1 MLRNRKGIT
10 LIALVITIIVML
22 ILAGVTISTL
32 TGQGSIIESSKNVVG
47 KYNNK
52 VIEEQETLNEIIEY
66 IKNDGQEEEAR
77 ISISVVPDTTG
88 VTKKVIV
95 TIVGYAEE
103 GIKKFTSTIGDNKT
117 YEEGTKEI
125 VETCE
130 ITENGV
136 YTFTIEDNKGN
147 TAHKGILIE
156 NIIEGTIQISPDKTS
171 PTNKDIKVTVTWP
184 SGSDT
189 GVKEI
194 SKNGGTT
201 WQTVTGET
209 STFEVSENCTIKA
222 RVRNNGENAITAS
235 LTITNID
242 KLAPNT
248 FTPEVSVTS
257 NSITISGRTTD
268 KEATSTNGSSG
279 IAGYYYSK
287 DGGSSWQTNTNPL
300 TESYTYTGLSQGTS
314 YPLKMKAVDKAGN
327 ETVIDIGNK
336 TTTNIAGLGTITIKP
351 STTTPTNQD
360 IKVSVTWPS
369 NTEGLT
375 KQISINNGSTWSTY
389 TGEVTI
395 SSNCTVK
402 ARLIDSINQTGTA
415 ASLTITNIDKLAPN
429 TFVPEVSVTSNSIT
443 ISGRTTDKEATSTN
457 GSSGIAGY
465 YYSKDGGSSWQT
477 NTNPLTESYTYT
489 GLSQGTSYPLKMKA
503 VDKAGNET
511 VIDIGNKTTTNI
523 AGLGTITIKPST
535 TTPTNQ
541 DIKVS
546 VTWPSNTEGLTKQ
559 ISINNGSTW
568 STYTGEVTISSNCTV
583 KARLIDS
590 INQTGTT
597 ASLTITNIDKTNP
610 TVTATS
616 GTETITVGDSNE
628 ISKYFTWQANGTY
641 GITSVV
647 YTDTSNNNAVVTN
660 TNTLAEGSHVIK
672 CTVTKETGATA
683 SATKLIIVEDR
694 IVNATEIANNPSEYY
709 GGYVTNYTT
718 PSGDPD
724 VWWRIFYAD
733 ESNIYLIAS
742 DYIHYDYAPTSANYT
757 LYKNSTDYML
767 AFDNVYQDYT
777 GSVDITDA
785 RIRKWIQKYLAV
797 APSSTNTN
805 IRAVAFML
813 DEQAWSAK
821 YANSNYAE
829 YAIGGPTLEMFVA
842 SYNETHPEKPM
853 YCSADSTGYY
863 ISWTN
868 GGTDYSISGLDR
880 SESLYV
886 ISDVSKAYSMWLGS
900 PSANYASYV
909 MYAYFYG
916 EVNYEN
922 YYAATP
928 GFRPVVCLN
937 SDIQLEK
944 QSNGTYLIK

>member
-402 ARLIDSINQTGTA
+402 ARLIDSINQTGT
-415 ASLTITNIDKLAPN
+415 
-429 TFVPEVSVTSNSIT
+429 
-443 ISGRTTDKEATSTN
+443 
-457 GSSGIAGY
+457 
-465 YYSKDGGSSWQT
+465 
-477 NTNPLTESYTYT
+477 
-489 GLSQGTSYPLKMKA
+489 
-503 VDKAGNET
+503 
-511 VIDIGNKTTTNI
+511 
-523 AGLGTITIKPST
+523 
-535 TTPTNQ
+535 
-541 DIKVS
+541 
-546 VTWPSNTEGLTKQ
+546 
-559 ISINNGSTW
+559 
-568 STYTGEVTISSNCTV
+568 
-583 KARLIDS
+583 
-590 INQTGTT
+590 T

-797 APSSTNTN
+797 APSSTNTS

>member
-95 TIVGYAEE
+95 TIVGCAEE
-103 GIKKFTSTIGDNKT
+103 GIRKFTSTIGDNKT
-117 YEEGTKEI
+117 YGEGTKEI

-130 ITENGV
+130 ITKNGV

-248 FTPEVSVTS
+248 F
-257 NSITISGRTTD
+257 
-268 KEATSTNGSSG
+268 
-279 IAGYYYSK
+279 
-287 DGGSSWQTNTNPL
+287 
-300 TESYTYTGLSQGTS
+300 
-314 YPLKMKAVDKAGN
+314 
-327 ETVIDIGNK
+327 
-336 TTTNIAGLGTITIKP
+336 
-351 STTTPTNQD
+351 
-360 IKVSVTWPS
+360 
-369 NTEGLT
+369 
-375 KQISINNGSTWSTY
+375 
-389 TGEVTI
+389 
-395 SSNCTVK
+395 
-402 ARLIDSINQTGTA
+402 
-415 ASLTITNIDKLAPN
+415 
-429 TFVPEVSVTSNSIT
+429 VPEVSVTSNSIT

-503 VDKAGNET
+503 IDKAGNET

-535 TTPTNQ
+535 TSPTNQ

-546 VTWPSNTEGLTKQ
+546 VTWPNNTEGLTKQ

-660 TNTLAEGSHVIK
+660 TNTLSVGTHVIK

-683 SATKLIIVEDR
+683 STTKIIIVKEPI
-694 IVNATEIANNPSEYY
+694 IVDSTEIANNPSEHY

-718 PSGDPD
+718 PSGDPN
-724 VWWRIFYAD
+724 VKWRIFYAD

-742 DYIHYDYAPTSANYT
+742 DYIHYDYCPVGAKGTAVT
-757 LYKNSTDYML
+757 KNSDYAL
-767 AFDNVYQDYT
+767 SFNNVYQDYT

-785 RIRKWIQKYLAV
+785 RIRKWIQKYLDV
-797 APSSTNTN
+797 APASTYQN

-813 DEQAWSAK
+813 DETRWSAK

-842 SYNETHPEKPM
+842 SYNKAHPEKPM
-853 YCSADSTGYY
+853 YCSANSTGYY

-868 GGTDYSISGLDR
+868 GGTDYYIDGLDT

-886 ISDVSKAYSMWLGS
+886 ISDTFKAYAMWLGS
-900 PSANYASYV
+900 PSAINADSL
-909 MYAYFYG
+909 MN
-916 EVNYEN
+916 VNYVGYVLYG
-922 YYAATP
+922 YYISHS
-928 GFRPVVCLN
+928 GFRPLVCLK

-944 QSNGTYLIK
+944 QSDGKYLIK